1 LSDLGLSSKGAGAP
15 RQAALDWLLRY
26 LSRNFIFVIL
36 LAIIVCFALVS
47 RPGTFLSFVNF
58 RNILLDAASLSLLAL
73 GMTFV
78 IIARQID
85 LSVGAVL
92 IFSSVVGALVCVNL
106 SGTPT
111 EVSQGVYPNLGLG
124 LLAGTLAAIACGAVW
139 GWINGVLVARMRI
152 PSFVVTLGTL
162 AAALGLAQIISGGVN
177 VRYVPLEVQS
187 WFGGRIAFGLPM
199 IVWLAI
205 LVSVLLGLVLALTR
219 FGRHVYAMGS
229 DEEATRRVG
238 IDTQGLTIRIFVLMG
253 ILAGLAG
260 VVDVARF
267 TTTSIGGH
275 ATDNLAAI
283 AAVVIGGG
291 SLFGGRGTVLGTL
304 AGVFIPVV
312 LQNGFI
318 INGVQ
323 PFWQNVVIGVLLI
336 VAVGLDQAQRSR
348 NSGR

>member
-1 LSDLGLSSKGAGAP
+1 VTNLIHQSPSGRP
-15 RQAALDWLLRY
+15 RQNIAIRSMEFV
-26 LSRNFIFVIL
+26 SRNFIFFIL
-36 LAIIVCFALVS
+36 FSIVLAFAIVS
-47 RPGTFLSFVNF
+47 QQGTFVSFVNF
-58 RNILLDAASLSLLAL
+58 RNILLDAASLSLLAV

-78 IIARQID
+78 IVARQID

-92 IFSSVVGALVCVNL
+92 IFASVVGSLVCVTVAGNAEEIAR
-106 SGTPT
+106 GI
-111 EVSQGVYPNLGLG
+111 YPNLVLG
-124 LLAGTLAAIACGAVW
+124 LVAGAVASILSGALWGWVNGTLVSTAK
-139 GWINGVLVARMRI
+139 I

-187 WFGGRIAFGLPM
+187 WFGGRIVWGLPV
-199 IVWLAI
+199 IVWLAAAVA
-205 LVSVLLGLVLALTR
+205 LTLGLTLGLTR

-238 IDTQGLTIRIFVLMG
+238 INTRKLTVSIFILMG
-253 ILAGLAG
+253 VLAGIAG
-260 VVDVARF
+260 IVDVARF
-267 TTTSIGGH
+267 TSTSIGGH
-275 ATDNLAAI
+275 TTDNLAAI

-291 SLFGGRGTVLGTL
+291 SLFGGRGSILRTL

-323 PFWQNVVIGVLLI
+323 PFWQSVVIGVLLI

-348 NSGR
+348 NAGR

>member
-1 LSDLGLSSKGAGAP
+1 MNAQPQNPPARPGQSLATRLI
-15 RQAALDWLLRY
+15 ALV
-26 LSRNFIFVIL
+26 SRNFIFFIL
-36 LAIIVCFALVS
+36 FSIILAFAIVS

-58 RNILLDAASLSLLAL
+58 RNILLDAASLSLLAV
-73 GMTFV
+73 GMTF
-78 IIARQID
+78 IIVARQID

-92 IFSSVVGALVCVNL
+92 IFASVVGSLVCVNL
-106 SGTPT
+106 AGSAD
-111 EVSQGVYPNLGLG
+111 EVARGIYPDLALGLV
-124 LLAGTLAAIACGAVW
+124 AGALAAVLSGALW
-139 GWINGVLVARMRI
+139 GWINGTLVAKARI

-187 WFGGRIAFGLPM
+187 WFGGRIVWGLPA
-199 IVWLAI
+199 IVWLASI
-205 LVSVLLGLVLALTR
+205 VAVILGLTLGLTR

-238 IDTQGLTIRIFVLMG
+238 INTGKLTIRIFVLMG
-253 ILAGLAG
+253 ILAGIAG
-260 VVDVARF
+260 IVDVARF
-267 TTTSIGGH
+267 TSTSIGGH
-275 ATDNLAAI
+275 TTDNLAAI

-291 SLFGGRGTVLGTL
+291 SLFGGRGTILGTL

-323 PFWQNVVIGVLLI
+323 PFWQSVVIGVLLI

-348 NSGR
+348 NAGR

>member
-1 LSDLGLSSKGAGAP
+1 MPATELKGAGG
-15 RQAALDWLLRY
+15 RTTLGGVVTLI
-26 LSRNFIFVIL
+26 SRNFIFLIL
-36 LAIIVCFALVS
+36 LAIVTGFALVS
-47 RPGTFLSFVNF
+47 REGTFLSFTNF
-58 RNILLDAASLSLLAL
+58 RNILLDAASLSLLAV

-92 IFSSVVGALVCVNL
+92 IFSSVIAAQACVAL
-106 SGTPT
+106 SGTP
-111 EVSQGVYPNLGLG
+111 EQVARGEYPNLAAG
-124 LLAGTLAAIACGAVW
+124 LLFGALAGLASGAAW
-139 GWINGVLVARMRI
+139 GWVNGVLIARARI

-162 AAALGLAQIISGGVN
+162 AAALGLAQIIAGGVN

-187 WFGGRIAFGLPM
+187 WFGGRIVGGLPA
-199 IVWLAI
+199 IVWLAG
-205 LVSVLLGLVLALTR
+205 LVAILLGVVLATTR

-238 IDTQGLTIRIFVLMG
+238 IDTTKLTIRIFVLMG
-253 ILAGLAG
+253 LLAGLAG

-291 SLFGGRGTVLGTL
+291 SLFGGRGSVLATL

-323 PFWQNVVIGVLLI
+323 PFWQNVVIGVLLV

-348 NSGR
+348 NAGR

>member
-1 LSDLGLSSKGAGAP
+1 MTNTNEQPSPFAA
-15 RQAALDWLLRY
+15 RQNALARALEF
-26 LSRNFIFVIL
+26 LSRHFIFVIL
-36 LAIIVCFALVS
+36 FSIILTFAVIS
-47 RPGTFLSFVNF
+47 RQGSFLSFVNF
-58 RNILLDAASLSLLAL
+58 RNILLDAASLSLLAV

-78 IIARQID
+78 IVARQID

-92 IFSSVVGALVCVNL
+92 IFASVVGSLVCVNVAG
-106 SGTPT
+106 SAE
-111 EVSQGVYPNLGLG
+111 EVARGVYPHLAFGLAAG
-124 LLAGTLAAIACGAVW
+124 AAASVFSGALWGWMNGTLVTYAK
-139 GWINGVLVARMRI
+139 I

-187 WFGGRIAFGLPM
+187 WFGGRIVWGLPA
-199 IVWLAI
+199 IVWLAGFVALI
-205 LVSVLLGLVLALTR
+205 LGLVLGLTR

-238 IDTQGLTIRIFVLMG
+238 INTRRLTIRIFVLMG
-253 ILAGLAG
+253 VLAGIAG
-260 VVDVARF
+260 IVDVARF
-267 TTTSIGGH
+267 TSTSIGGH
-275 ATDNLAAI
+275 TADNLAAI

-291 SLFGGRGTVLGTL
+291 SLFGGRGTILSTL

-323 PFWQNVVIGVLLI
+323 PFWQSVVIGVLLI

>member
-1 LSDLGLSSKGAGAP
+1 MTKVANT
-15 RQAALDWLLRY
+15 AALGKARHPALVHILEF
-26 LSRNFIFVIL
+26 LSRHFIFLIL
-36 LAIIVCFALVS
+36 ATIIIAFAMIS
-47 RPGTFLSFVNF
+47 RPGTFLSFINF
-58 RNILLDAASLSLLAL
+58 RNILLDAAALSLLAI
-73 GMTFV
+73 GMTF
-78 IIARQID
+78 IIVARQID

-92 IFSSVVGALVCVNL
+92 IFASVVGSLVCINVAG
-106 SGTPT
+106 SAQD
-111 EVSQGVYPNLGLG
+111 VVQGVYPNLGLG
-124 LLAGTLAAIACGAVW
+124 LLAGAVSAILAGAFW
-139 GWINGVLVARMRI
+139 GWVNGILVARARI

-187 WFGGRIAFGLPM
+187 WFGGLIVWGLPA
-199 IVWLAI
+199 IVWLAAAVALI
-205 LVSVLLGLVLALTR
+205 LGLTLGLTR
-219 FGRHVYAMGS
+219 FGRHVYAVGS

-238 IDTQGLTIRIFVLMG
+238 INTPRLTIQIFVLMG
-253 ILAGLAG
+253 ILAGLAAI
-260 VVDVARF
+260 VDVARF

-275 ATDNLAAI
+275 TTDNLAAI

-291 SLFGGRGTVLGTL
+291 SLFGGRGSVLGTL

-323 PFWQNVVIGVLLI
+323 PFWQSVVIGCLLI

-348 NSGR
+348 SSGR

>member
-1 LSDLGLSSKGAGAP
+1 LINANHARP
-15 RQAALDWLLRY
+15 RQSFATRVIALV
-26 LSRNFIFVIL
+26 SRNFIFFIL
-36 LAIIVCFALVS
+36 FSIILAFAIVS

-58 RNILLDAASLSLLAL
+58 RNILLDAASLSLLAV
-73 GMTFV
+73 GMTF
-78 IIARQID
+78 IIVARQID

-92 IFSSVVGALVCVNL
+92 IFASVVGSLVCVNL
-106 SGTPT
+106 AGSAD
-111 EVSQGVYPNLGLG
+111 EVARGIYPNLALG
-124 LLAGTLAAIACGAVW
+124 LVAGAMAAVLSGALW
-139 GWINGVLVARMRI
+139 GWINGTLVSRARI

-187 WFGGRIAFGLPM
+187 WFGGRIVWGLPA
-199 IVWLAI
+199 IVWLAA
-205 LVSVLLGLVLALTR
+205 LVALILGLALGLTR

-238 IDTQGLTIRIFVLMG
+238 INTGKLTIKIFVLMG
-253 ILAGLAG
+253 VLAGIAG
-260 VVDVARF
+260 IVDVARF
-267 TTTSIGGH
+267 TSTSIGGH
-275 ATDNLAAI
+275 TTDNLAAI

-291 SLFGGRGTVLGTL
+291 SLFGGRGTILGTL

-323 PFWQNVVIGVLLI
+323 PFWQSVVIGVLLI

-348 NSGR
+348 NAGR

>member
-1 LSDLGLSSKGAGAP
+1 
-15 RQAALDWLLRY
+15 
-26 LSRNFIFVIL
+26 
-36 LAIIVCFALVS
+36 
-47 RPGTFLSFVNF
+47 
-58 RNILLDAASLSLLAL
+58 
-73 GMTFV
+73 MTFV
-78 IIARQID
+78 IVARQID

-92 IFSSVVGALVCVNL
+92 IFASVVGSLVCVNVAG
-106 SGTPT
+106 SAE
-111 EVSQGVYPNLGLG
+111 EVARGVYPH
-124 LLAGTLAAIACGAVW
+124 LAFGLAAGAAASVFSGALW
-139 GWINGVLVARMRI
+139 GWMNGTPVTYAKI

-187 WFGGRIAFGLPM
+187 WFGGRIVWGLPA
-199 IVWLAI
+199 IVWLAGFVALI
-205 LVSVLLGLVLALTR
+205 LGLVLGLTR

-238 IDTQGLTIRIFVLMG
+238 INTRRLTIRIFVLMG
-253 ILAGLAG
+253 VLAGIAG
-260 VVDVARF
+260 IVDVARF
-267 TTTSIGGH
+267 TSTSIGGH
-275 ATDNLAAI
+275 TADNLAAI

-291 SLFGGRGTVLGTL
+291 SLFGGRGTILSTL

-323 PFWQNVVIGVLLI
+323 PFWQSVVIGVLLI

>member
-1 LSDLGLSSKGAGAP
+1 MSDIQSQHDRSSGAP
-15 RQAALDWLLRY
+15 RVRDQLVPI

-36 LAIIVCFALVS
+36 GVIIIGFALVS
-47 RPGTFLSFVNF
+47 KPGTFLAFVNF
-58 RNILLDAASLSLLAL
+58 RNILLDAASLSLLAV

-85 LSVGAVL
+85 LSVGSVL
-92 IFSSVVGALVCVNL
+92 IFSSVVGALVTVGL
-106 SGTPT
+106 SGSPQDVAQGIYPT
-111 EVSQGVYPNLGLG
+111 LFLGLA
-124 LLAGTLAAIACGAVW
+124 AGAMAAVLSGALW
-139 GWINGVLVARMRI
+139 GWINGMLIARARI

-187 WFGGRIAFGLPM
+187 WFGGRIVWGLPA
-199 IVWLAI
+199 IVWLALI
-205 LVSVLLGLVLALTR
+205 VATVLGAVLPLTR

-238 IDTQGLTIRIFVLMG
+238 IDTPKLTVSIFVLMG
-253 ILAGLAG
+253 VLAGIAG
-260 VVDVARF
+260 IVDVARF

-275 ATDNLAAI
+275 TTDNLTAI

-291 SLFGGRGTVLGTL
+291 SLFGGRGSVLGTL

-323 PFWQNVVIGVLLI
+323 PFWQSVVIGVLLI
-336 VAVGLDQAQRSR
+336 IAVGLDQTQRSR
-348 NSGR
+348 NAGR

>member
-1 LSDLGLSSKGAGAP
+1 LNKLIQSPSQVKARHP
-15 RQAALDWLLRY
+15 ALVGIQEF
-26 LSRNFIFVIL
+26 LSRHFIFIV
-36 LAIIVCFALVS
+36 LASIIIAFAMIS
-47 RPGTFLSFVNF
+47 RSGTFLTFINF
-58 RNILLDAASLSLLAL
+58 RNILLDAAALSLLAV
-73 GMTFV
+73 GMTF
-78 IIARQID
+78 IIVARQID

-92 IFSSVVGALVCVNL
+92 IFASVVGSLVCVGIAGN
-106 SGTPT
+106 PQ
-111 EVSQGVYPNLGLG
+111 EVAQGIYPNLGFG
-124 LLAGTLAAIACGAVW
+124 LFAGAISAILAGAFW
-139 GWINGVLVARMRI
+139 GWVNGILVAMARI

-187 WFGGRIAFGLPM
+187 WFGGLIVWGLPA
-199 IVWLAI
+199 IVWLAAA
-205 LVSVLLGLVLALTR
+205 VALLLALTLGLTR
-219 FGRHVYAMGS
+219 FGRHVYAVGS

-238 IDTQGLTIRIFVLMG
+238 INTPRLTIRIFVLMG
-253 ILAGLAG
+253 VLAGLAAI
-260 VVDVARF
+260 VDVARF

-275 ATDNLAAI
+275 TTDNLAAI

-291 SLFGGRGTVLGTL
+291 SLFGGRGSVVGAL

-323 PFWQNVVIGVLLI
+323 PFWQSVVIGCLLI

-348 NSGR
+348 SSGR

>member
-1 LSDLGLSSKGAGAP
+1 MSGAIPSSGQPGP
-15 RQAALDWLLRY
+15 QSPSRMVQF

-36 LAIIVCFALVS
+36 FSIVAGFALVS
-47 RPGTFLSFVNF
+47 RPDTFLSFVNF
-58 RNILLDAASLSLLAL
+58 RNILLDAASLSLLAV

-92 IFSSVVGALVCVNL
+92 IFASVIGSLVCVGVAG
-106 SGTPT
+106 SSE
-111 EVSQGVYPNLGLG
+111 EVARGVYPHLGAG
-124 LLAGTLAAIACGAVW
+124 LVAGAIAAVLAGAVW
-139 GWINGVLVARMRI
+139 GWINGMLVARARI

-187 WFGGRIAFGLPM
+187 WFGGRMVAGMPV
-199 IVWLAI
+199 IVWLAGVTA
-205 LVSVLLGLVLALTR
+205 LVLGLVLALTR
-219 FGRHVYAMGS
+219 FGRHVYAIGS

-238 IDTQGLTIRIFVLMG
+238 IDTRRLTVRIFVLMG
-253 ILAGLAG
+253 VLAGIAEI
-260 VVDVARF
+260 VDVARF
-267 TTTSIGGH
+267 TSTSIGGH
-275 ATDNLAAI
+275 TTDNLAAI

-291 SLFGGRGTVLGTL
+291 SLFGGRGSILSTL
-304 AGVFIPVV
+304 AGVCIPVV

-323 PFWQNVVIGVLLI
+323 PFWQSVVIGVLLI

-348 NSGR
+348 SSER

>member
-1 LSDLGLSSKGAGAP
+1 MTNITHHNRP
-15 RQAALDWLLRY
+15 NQFRQRAMAHFVDFI
-26 LSRNFIFVIL
+26 SRNFIFVIL
-36 LAIIVCFALVS
+36 FAIILAFAFVS
-47 RPGTFLSFVNF
+47 RPGTFLSFINF
-58 RNILLDAASLSLLAL
+58 RNILFDAASLSLLAV
-73 GMTFV
+73 GMTF
-78 IIARQID
+78 IIVARQID

-92 IFSSVVGALVCVNL
+92 IFASVVGALVCVNVAG
-106 SGTPT
+106 SPQD
-111 EVSQGVYPNLGLG
+111 VARGVYPNLVWGLV
-124 LLAGTLAAIACGAVW
+124 AGVIASVAAGAVW
-139 GWINGVLVARMRI
+139 GWINGILVAYARI

-187 WFGGRIAFGLPM
+187 WFGGRIVWSMPA
-199 IVWLAI
+199 IVWLAAAI
-205 LVSVLLGLVLALTR
+205 ALILGLVLGLSR

-238 IDTQGLTIRIFVLMG
+238 IDTRWLTVKIFVLMG
-253 ILAGLAG
+253 VLAGLAAI
-260 VVDVARF
+260 VDVARF

-275 ATDNLAAI
+275 TTDNLAAI

-291 SLFGGRGTVLGTL
+291 SLFGGRGTILGTL

-323 PFWQNVVIGVLLI
+323 PFWQSVVIGILLV

-348 NSGR
+348 STGR

>member
-1 LSDLGLSSKGAGAP
+1 MKPKAQSVQPVASHP
-15 RQAALDWLLRY
+15 ALLPQVVDII
-26 LSRNFIFVIL
+26 SRNFIYLIL
-36 LAIIVCFALVS
+36 AAIIIAFALIS
-47 RPGTFLSFVNF
+47 RQGTFLSFNNF
-58 RNILLDAASLSLLAL
+58 RNILLDAASLSLLAI
-73 GMTFV
+73 GMTF
-78 IIARQID
+78 IIVARQID

-92 IFSSVVGALVCVNL
+92 IFASVVGSLVCVNL
-106 SGTPT
+106 AGSAQ
-111 EVSQGVYPNLGLG
+111 EVAQGIYPNLGLG
-124 LLAGTLAAIACGAVW
+124 LAAGAASAITAGAFW
-139 GWINGVLVARMRI
+139 GWVNGVLVARARI

-177 VRYVPLEVQS
+177 VRYIPLEVQS
-187 WFGGRIAFGLPM
+187 WFGGKIVWGLPA
-199 IVWLAI
+199 IVWLAAAVAVI
-205 LVSVLLGLVLALTR
+205 LGVVLGLTR

-238 IDTQGLTIRIFVLMG
+238 INTPRLTVQIFVLMG
-253 ILAGLAG
+253 VLAGLAAI
-260 VVDVARF
+260 VDVARF

-275 ATDNLAAI
+275 TTDNLAAI

-323 PFWQNVVIGVLLI
+323 PFWQSVVIGVLLI

-348 NSGR
+348 STGR